1 MRRLLVFPLLSL
13 ASSVLVA
20 CATEEGNA
28 LDTLPPMRTTTT
40 SSTTTTTIDDR
51 RRFYEVKQGDNLQLI
66 ASSFGVPAS
75 EIVKLND
82 LPGGG
87 QLLQIGQML
96 EIPRDVVLVEELPTP
111 PETTLGP

>member
-1 MRRLLVFPLLSL
+1 MRRALLISLLIL
-13 ASSVLVA
+13 ASTSIVA

-28 LDTLPPMRTTTT
+28 LDTLPPIRTTTT
-40 SSTTTTTIDDR
+40 SSTTTTSVDDR
-51 RRFYEVKQGDNLQLI
+51 RRFYEVKSGDNLALI
-66 ASSFGVPAS
+66 AASFGVPAS

-96 EIPRDVVLVEELPTP
+96 EIPQDVVLVEELPTP